1 MWLMHS
7 AKGTTWKKHKYI
19 RIENGRYIYDREAGS
34 QTHQLISYKTG
45 KPVILVGGKA
55 SKLSGRVAANMAN
68 KEDEAKYIKTFTPVR
83 SDNSTVKKPS
93 NLWEKSKGKVTKS
106 KLKNVA
112 NSTVASLKKGD
123 MKGAIVSNRR
133 LIDDILKSK
142 GKMSLKKN
150 KKAGKIK

>member
-1 MWLMHS
+1 MWIMHS

-19 RIENGRYIYDREAGS
+19 RIENGRYVYDTEKGNRSG
-34 QTHQLISYKTG
+34 TIRTG
-45 KPVILVGGKA
+45 NKIIEGGKA

-93 NLWEKSKGKVTKS
+93 NLWGKSKGKVTKS

-123 MKGAIVSNRR
+123 MKEAITSNRR

-150 KKAGKIK
+150 KKVGKIK